1 MKKSN
6 LKFIFLAIGV
16 VIGITA
22 VSVYSCE
29 KQQFIP
35 NTTEAISDDPTRFV
49 TEPGAVC
56 GEMIEKRVI
65 TQNNKH
71 IANALIYNDTKYF
84 YVILTSTKG
93 FYLSNTYLQMVDKM
107 GEIPLDENGNIL
119 YKNFEYSIEGK
130 TPSTMRKFRIPIQ
143 EIGGY
148 SFGSVAVE
156 ATGNPNRPDPKI
168 VGFVDGKFIG
178 TEIAGRVFPYT
189 KGICLTNNGSSNAE
203 VE

>member
-6 LKFIFLAIGV
+6 LKFIFIAIGIA
-16 VIGITA
+16 IGITA

-29 KQQFIP
+29 KQEFTP
-35 NTTEAISDDPTRFV
+35 NTTEAISDDPTKFV

-56 GEMIEKRVI
+56 GKMVEKRVI

-84 YVILTSTKG
+84 YVILSPTKG
-93 FYLSNTYLQMVDKM
+93 FYLVDTYMQMVDKI
-107 GEIPLDENGNIL
+107 GEIPLDDNGSIV
-119 YKNFEYSIEGK
+119 YTDFEYSIVGNA
-130 TPSTMRKFRIPIQ
+130 PSTMRKFRIPIQ
-143 EIGGY
+143 EISGY

-156 ATGNPNRPDPKI
+156 VTTNPNRPAPKI
-168 VGFVDGKFIG
+168 VGFVDGKFVG
-178 TEIAGRVFPYT
+178 GEVAGRIFPYT
-189 KGICLTNNGSSNAE
+189 KQLCLTDNETSDAE